1 MINIL
6 QWLVRD
12 IDKQIDD
19 ISRIQDERNKAIKE
33 IEKLNSQLAQELNK
47 N

>member
-1 MINIL
+1 MISL
-6 QWLVRD
+6 LEWLVRD

-19 ISRIQDERNKAIKE
+19 ITLLEKQRNEAIKN
-33 IEKLNSQLAQELNK
+33 IEKLNSQLTQELNK

>member
-1 MINIL
+1 MISL
-6 QWLVRD
+6 LEWLVRD

-19 ISRIQDERNKAIKE
+19 ITLLEKQRNKAIQN
-33 IEKLNSQLAQELNK
+33 IEKLNSQLTQELNK

>member
-1 MINIL
+1 MISL
-6 QWLVRD
+6 LEWLVRD

-19 ISRIQDERNKAIKE
+19 ITLLEKQRNEAIQN
-33 IEKLNSQLAQELNK
+33 IEKLNSQLTQELNK